1 MEAKEP
7 VRVVVASLAVV
18 PVMSSSVWM
27 TWMAL
32 YMSARLPRSYFTPE
46 IFSASFSSRCISACV
61 PP

>member
-32 YMSARLPRSYFTPE
+32 YMSARLPRS
-46 IFSASFSSRCISACV
+46 
-61 PP
+61 